1 MDNLVKVQCILKTG
15 YNDKELKEYIEEGR
29 IYYVNRDRAK
39 YLENKNAVKILK
51 DENEEIEK
59 LKRRTRHT
67 I

>member
-1 MDNLVKVQCILKTG
+1 MNNLIKVQCILETG
-15 YNDKELKEYIEEGR
+15 YNDKELQEYIEEGR

-39 YLENKNAVKILK
+39 YLESKNAVKILK

-59 LKRRTRHT
+59 PKRRTRHT